1 MATREHFRERGE
13 WVRGLED
20 WGEGGWFTI
29 CFHKFY
35 LIELAQKP
43 SVGVNIVPILQM
55 RKLRLR
61 VQVTYPFSHRRKKQ
75 NFLPY
80 TKLLHA
86 HNPQPQPGS
95 TPPTPHPVWGLRR
108 AISEHIR
115 ALHPELS
122 RLTAERKR
130 E

>member
-1 MATREHFRERGE
+1 MATREHFWERGE
-13 WVRGLED
+13 SPEGWGTVG
-20 WGEGGWFTI
+20 GEGQFTI

-35 LIELAQKP
+35 LIESSMKP
-43 SVGVNIVPILQM
+43 SVGVTIAPILQM

-61 VQVTYPFSHRRKKQ
+61 SQVAYPFSHRRKKQ
-75 NFLPY
+75 SFLSC

-86 HNPQPQPGS
+86 GNPQPLSSS
-95 TPPTPHPVWGLRR
+95 TPLRHPVWGLRK
-108 AISEHIR
+108 AICEDSM

-122 RLTAERKR
+122 RLDAERKT